1 MKKFFLSISTI
12 LILVSTV
19 WAQEVV
25 TNDAYIDQLVG
36 ENTIS
41 LNRTI
46 QVNDVHLLQSG
57 HLNTTEV
64 SQRQGAAGGNL
75 ASLQQQGAYEQI
87 ILVQN
92 GSNNQVDFRQ
102 YGRSNDINVTQRGN
116 FISSNVIQLGF
127 ENSVLQELEGNN
139 MNYTIIQHGNNW
151 GVIELGF
158 SPDNPGYTIQQT
170 GQVGVTMTIEHH

>member
-1 MKKFFLSISTI
+1 MKKVFLSISTI

-25 TNDAYIDQLVG
+25 TSDAYIDQLVG

-41 LNRTI
+41 LNKVI
-46 QVNDVHLLQSG
+46 QVNDVFLLQTG
-57 HLNTTEV
+57 HLNTAEV
-64 SQRQGAAGGNL
+64 SQRQGSTGGNM
-75 ASLQQQGAYEQI
+75 ASLQQRGAYEQI

-116 FISSNVIQLGF
+116 FISSTVIQSGL
-127 ENSVLQELEGNN
+127 ENSVLQELGGNN
-139 MNYTIIQHGNNW
+139 KNYTIIQHGNNW
-151 GVIELGF
+151 GVVDIGF
-158 SPDNPGYTIQQT
+158 NPDNPGYTIRQT
-170 GQVGVTMTIEHH
+170 GAVGMTITIEQH